1 MKRVKLALIAD
12 IWQDE
17 EETIPIIDDSD
28 GTEEWQIGSQLDSR
42 QRAELLELLEE
53 FQDRFG
59 KKPGRTDLKDNNS
72 NNNNN
77 NELL

>member
-1 MKRVKLALIAD
+1 MLISD
-12 IWQDE
+12 IYQDE
-17 EETIPIIDDSD
+17 AESVPIIDDSD
-28 GTEEWQIGSQLDSR
+28 ETEEWQIGSQLDSR
-42 QRAELLELLEE
+42 QRAELLELLE

-59 KKPGRTDLKDNNS
+59 KKPGRTDLKDNN